1 MCFRA
6 KKTGVFD
13 RNQYIHI
20 DIMLLIH
27 VLEQYKRNRFCTIM
41 YSVGSTRLTSLLY

>member
-1 MCFRA
+1 MCFGA

-27 VLEQYKRNRFCTIM
+27 VLEQYKQIGFVQLCIQW
-41 YSVGSTRLTSLLY
+41 VVLA